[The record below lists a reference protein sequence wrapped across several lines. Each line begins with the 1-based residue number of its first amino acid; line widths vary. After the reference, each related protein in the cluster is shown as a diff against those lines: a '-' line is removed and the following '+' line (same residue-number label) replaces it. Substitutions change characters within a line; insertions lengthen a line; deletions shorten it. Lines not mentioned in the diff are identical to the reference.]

1 MISWLAAWI
10 PGGAE
15 GVPIPYSPRMDDG
28 ITIVLLCCFFLSAYV
43 LSRSRRFL
51 LQLVKDFLLH
61 RERTSIFA
69 TSTAGDMRYLLLLI
83 LQTCILS
90 GVCIFNYCNDIQPE
104 LVHHVP
110 PFALLG
116 LYIGI
121 SLLYLFLKWI
131 LYSVLG
137 WIFFD
142 ESTTTLWLESYSTL
156 LYYRTLKI
164 KKVLVSQPKP
174 ASEKSPY
181 YDIAE
186 KYGVKIDFRP
196 FIKVESLSA
205 KEFRQQKVSILDHTA
220 VIFTSR
226 HAIDH
231 FFHLCTE
238 LRVTIPETMKY
249 FCVTE
254 AIALYIQKY
263 VQYRKRK
270 IFFGNTGKFD
280 DLLSSIIKHKTEKYL
295 VPMSDVHTDDIK
307 NLLDKSKIQH
317 TEVVMYRTVSN
328 DFTPDEKFDY
338 DMLVF
343 FSPAG
348 VSSLKKNFPDFEQKE
363 IKIGTFGSTTAQ
375 AVRDAGLRLDLEA
388 PSVQAPSMTAA
399 LDMFIKENNKGK

>member
-1 MISWLAAWI
+1 M
-10 PGGAE
+10 
-15 GVPIPYSPRMDDG
+15 
-28 ITIVLLCCFFLSAYV
+28 
-43 LSRSRRFL
+43 
-51 LQLVKDFLLH
+51 
-61 RERTSIFA
+61 
-69 TSTAGDMRYLLLLI
+69 
-83 LQTCILS
+83 
-90 GVCIFNYCNDIQPE
+90 
-104 LVHHVP
+104 
-110 PFALLG
+110 
-116 LYIGI
+116 
-121 SLLYLFLKWI
+121 
-131 LYSVLG
+131 
-137 WIFFD
+137 
-142 ESTTTLWLESYSTL
+142 
-156 LYYRTLKI
+156 KI

-231 FFHLCTE
+231 FFNLCTE

-254 AIALYIQKY
+254 AVALYIQNY

-270 IFFGNTGKFD
+270 IFFGATGKIE
-280 DLLSSIIKHKTEKYL
+280 DLVPSIVKHKTEKYL
-295 VPMSDVHTDDIK
+295 VPMSDVHNDDVK
-307 NLLDKSKIQH
+307 NLLDKNNIQH
-317 TEVVMYRTVSN
+317 TEAVMYRTVSN
-328 DFTPDEKFDY
+328 DFTSDEEFDY

-348 VSSLKKNFPDFEQKE
+348 VTSLKKNFPDFDQKE
-363 IKIGTFGSTTAQ
+363 IRIGTFGSTTAQ

-388 PSVQAPSMTAA
+388 PTVQAPSMTAA
-399 LDMFIKENNKGK
+399 LDMFIKENNK